1 MDCGVLK
8 PDPSVCWASTTT
20 AGACAHAPEALKT
33 TARIELLNILNFEG
47 EQIAR
52 NLDGITGMATALLYN
67 FGSVL
72 PSLRGG

>member
-8 PDPSVCWASTTT
+8 PDPTFCWASIKTE
-20 AGACAHAPEALKT
+20 GAWAHAPEALKT
-33 TARIELLNILNFEG
+33 TARMGMRDHFEG
-47 EQIAR
+47 EHIAR
-52 NLDGITGMATALLYN
+52 NLDGIKHMATALLYN